1 MANEITFRFTL
12 DVTNGSL
19 NDRFQVQRQQIDQ
32 SEARKSDRVLAI
44 GTSEETI
51 SFTDITTEGVLVI
64 QNMDATNYIT
74 VGPDATG
81 QVDFLKVKP
90 EEAWPM
96 RIAPGTT
103 IKATA
108 DTASCDVRFILYA
121 D

>member
-1 MANEITFRFTL
+1 MAGTITVAF
-12 DVTNGSL
+12 DVRVENGGLS
-19 NDRFQVQRQQIDQ
+19 DRYQIQRLQIDQ
-32 SEARKSDRVLAI
+32 VEARKSDRVLEI

-64 QNMDATNYIT
+64 HNLDDTNFVT
-74 VGPDATG
+74 VGPDDSG
-81 QVDFLKVKP
+81 QIDFLKIKP
-90 EEAWPM
+90 GEAWPM

-108 DTASCDVRFILYA
+108 DTAACDVRFVMYA

>member
-1 MANEITFRFTL
+1 MANEITFRFSV
-12 DVTNGSL
+12 DVASGGL

-32 SEARKSDRVLAI
+32 GEARKSDRVLAI
-44 GTSEETI
+44 GTTEETI
-51 SFTDITTEGVLVI
+51 SFTDITTEGVLI
-64 QNMDATNYIT
+64 IHNLDATNFVT

-81 QVDFLKVKP
+81 QVDFLKIKP
-90 EEAWPM
+90 GEAWPM
-96 RIAPGTT
+96 RVAPGTT